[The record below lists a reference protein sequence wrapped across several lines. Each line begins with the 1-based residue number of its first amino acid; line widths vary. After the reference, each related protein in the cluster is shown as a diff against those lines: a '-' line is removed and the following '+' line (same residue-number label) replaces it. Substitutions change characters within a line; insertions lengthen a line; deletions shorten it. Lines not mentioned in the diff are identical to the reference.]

1 MPKDKRPAEK
11 SALTDAYKRLF
22 STPDGKI
29 VLRDMKEHFFV
40 KKTPFVPGDPQG
52 SGFNM
57 GLQMAF
63 LHIVNRQKKDI
74 EKVLQEEDDN

>member
-11 SALTDAYKRLF
+11 AALTDAYKRLF

-29 VLRDMKEHFFV
+29 VLKDLKEHFFV
-40 KKTPFVPGDPQG
+40 QKTPFVPGDSHG
-52 SGFNM
+52 SHLNM
-57 GLQMAF
+57 GLQLAF

-74 EKVLQEEDDN
+74 VRVLQEDGD